1 MAIEKLSQSCRYLL
15 KNHIR
20 TEEELKD
27 RLKAIRVEEKS
38 IYEHENAWQSEE
50 KQAATEYRYLQKRL
64 NEIQDSDDSFEDI
77 LDRMEMLETNYPEQ
91 ILLGYVPEQKTL
103 PALAEE
109 KKVIR
114 YLLKTNVEEIRN
126 IPALAREKEITRQ
139 KGEATVWRKY

>member
-1 MAIEKLSQSCRYLL
+1 M
-15 KNHIR
+15 
-20 TEEELKD
+20 
-27 RLKAIRVEEKS
+27 
-38 IYEHENAWQSEE
+38 
-50 KQAATEYRYLQKRL
+50 QKRL